1 MPKVDSFLSIAEDVL
16 LIKSIKANAV
26 ERLLR
31 NPNCFE
37 ILCKVKIS
45 VSRLNMTSQKAYKK
59 LEELILA
66 NSY

>member
-1 MPKVDSFLSIAEDVL
+1 MPKVDSFLSIAENVL
-16 LIKSIKANAV
+16 LFKSIKANAV

-45 VSRLNMTSQKAYKK
+45 VSRLNMTSQKAHKK